1 MEAKRLYEPLSRG
14 DLGLQR
20 NLVIEGSPPP
30 PAFPRR
36 KRKVTEPR
44 GAPVVEKDGTIVVS
58 SDDEEP
64 KGSGDG
70 VGSAE
75 P

>member
-1 MEAKRLYEPLSRG
+1 MEAKKLYEPLSTR

-20 NLVIEGSPPP
+20 NPVTKGSPPP

-44 GAPVVEKDGTIVVS
+44 GALVVEEDGTIVVL
-58 SDDEEP
+58 SDNKEP